1 MSGFDRAR
9 PLWEFTLVEGLPD
22 TGAVMLLKAHHVLT
36 DGIGSVQLAAHLFD
50 FEPDA
55 DPLGRPAPPPP
66 APGDDSALG
75 LLRDVVEH
83 DVEGM
88 VDFARR
94 GMSSVLGNLVR
105 GLRDPTGAIG
115 EVVETTRSVGRA
127 VMPTRSTKSSLMVDR
142 RLSSSFGVIEVP
154 VDDLRAAA
162 KAAGGTLNDA
172 FLAGITGGLRRY
184 HDRHDA
190 EADELRVAM
199 PISLRT
205 DDDPEG
211 GNRVTVLRFVV
222 PVGVEDP
229 RERIGALHELA
240 ASIRQERSL
249 PHTETIAG
257 VLNLMPK
264 GVIGS
269 MLKKVDFL
277 ASNVPGVPMPMYL
290 EGVPVRRFYPFGPTA
305 GSSVNVTLMSYD
317 GMCCIGVNTDDAAIP
332 DHDAFLAD
340 LRDGFDEVLA
350 LRPESHRR

>member
-1 MSGFDRAR
+1 VA
-9 PLWEFTLVEGLPD
+9 
-22 TGAVMLLKAHHVLT
+22 
-36 DGIGSVQLAAHLFD
+36 
-50 FEPDA
+50 
-55 DPLGRPAPPPP
+55 
-66 APGDDSALG
+66 
-75 LLRDVVEH
+75 
-83 DVEGM
+83 
-88 VDFARR
+88 
-94 GMSSVLGNLVR
+94 
-105 GLRDPTGAIG
+105 
-115 EVVETTRSVGRA
+115 
-127 VMPTRSTKSSLMVDR
+127 
-142 RLSSSFGVIEVP
+142 
-154 VDDLRAAA
+154 DLRAAA
-162 KAAGGTLNDA
+162 KAAGGTLNDG

-184 HDRHDA
+184 HQRHDA
-190 EADELRVAM
+190 DADELWVAM

-205 DDDPEG
+205 EDDPEG

-222 PVGVEDP
+222 PVGVVDP
-229 RERIGALHELA
+229 SERIGALHELA

-257 VLNLMPK
+257 VLNLMPR

-332 DHDAFLAD
+332 DHDSFLVD

-350 LRPESHRR
+350 LRPKRRRR